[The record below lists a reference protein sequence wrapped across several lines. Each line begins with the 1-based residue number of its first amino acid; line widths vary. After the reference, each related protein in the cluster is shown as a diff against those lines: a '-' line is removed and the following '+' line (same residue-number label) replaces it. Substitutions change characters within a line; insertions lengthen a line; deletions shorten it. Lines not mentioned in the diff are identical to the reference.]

1 VSEGTEKKP
10 LQLLLLGDCMLGRLV
25 NEVLEN
31 APPEYPWGDT
41 LPILHSADWRIC
53 NLECVISDQG
63 APWPVYPKVFHLRS
77 AAKNI
82 AVLDAAWMNGVS
94 LANNHVLN

>member
-63 APWPVYPKVFHLRS
+63 APWPAYPKVFHLRS

-82 AVLDAAWMNGVS
+82 AVLDAARMNGVS
-94 LANNHVLN
+94 LANNHVLD